1 MKYLNEVQEF
11 NRMYMETVLS
21 MPDEIATNVFNI
33 DPLVLKALRNAQTL
47 DKLTDINQ
55 LLVRMD
61 NG

>member
-1 MKYLNEVQEF
+1 
-11 NRMYMETVLS
+11 MYMETALS

>member
-1 MKYLNEVQEF
+1 
-11 NRMYMETVLS
+11 MYIETVLS

-33 DPLVLKALRNAQTL
+33 DPQVLKALRNAQTL

-61 NG
+61 NENKNTRGN